1 MGTYTLKESP
11 NLLYNNYERKIL
23 MNILLVE
30 DNDSLANG
38 LIYSL
43 QQSNFEVIHKV
54 NVKSTKKFL
63 NTSRPDFIILDISLP
78 DGDGFELYKNDIK
91 NKNIPT
97 IFLTAKDEEDDIVKG
112 LELGADDYITKPF
125 STKELIARINKAW
138 LKEKKNC
145 VIKVKNIEFNL
156 DKMVVYKD
164 KKEII
169 LTSLELKILGLLF
182 SNLNKV
188 VTRND
193 IIDKIWEWTGNDI
206 NDNTV
211 TVYLKRIREKLGTD
225 IIVTI
230 KGIGY
235 RIDENEE

>member
-1 MGTYTLKESP
+1 
-11 NLLYNNYERKIL
+11 